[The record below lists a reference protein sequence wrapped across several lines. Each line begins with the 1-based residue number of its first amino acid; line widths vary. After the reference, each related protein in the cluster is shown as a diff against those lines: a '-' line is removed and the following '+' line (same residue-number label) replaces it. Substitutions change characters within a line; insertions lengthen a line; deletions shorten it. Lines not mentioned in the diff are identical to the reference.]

1 MSFCFHDWIKRTY
14 TRTEVLLSH
23 NLPEYTRL
31 CYLPLWESRKLK
43 WKFIQIKGEKN
54 PTVLLQVMLPK
65 REEKFSENTTIIRRL
80 ILILMKMIQW
90 NFLIGVTVFCPRP
103 RVIQLHW
110 AQFDSIVI
118 PLLCLP
124 TGLCTKFDLI
134 LLTVYHSWVSSL
146 AGPGCS
152 NGPQLRSRGRVWR
165 NGRVSGDSTARTVSG
180 HKSLVIKVRCV

>member
-1 MSFCFHDWIKRTY
+1 MSFYFHDWIKCTY

-43 WKFIQIKGEKN
+43 WKFIQTKGESN

-80 ILILMKMIQW
+80 ILILTKMIQW
-90 NFLIGVTVFCPRP
+90 NILIGVT
-103 RVIQLHW
+103 
-110 AQFDSIVI
+110 
-118 PLLCLP
+118 LLYSVL
-124 TGLCTKFDLI
+124 GLFNCTERSLI
-134 LLTVYHSWVSSL
+134 LLSLLFCVCPLVSVQSLIWFCWVYHSWVSSL

-152 NGPQLRSRGRVWR
+152 NGPQLQSRGSVWR
-165 NGRVSGDSTARTVSG
+165 NGRVSGDSRRHG
-180 HKSLVIKVRCV
+180 HCTDSIRAQIIGN